1 MNKANIGWW
10 EADLKA
16 ETYKCSE
23 LISQLLGIGEDGLI
37 SFEDFNKRILKEDQG
52 YATFP
57 SFDKVQQTVEE
68 IYLFDTPKG
77 HVWIRSKACFQETDE
92 NGNTKV
98 YGIAET
104 QEGIHIASAHQAL
117 QNSERILHNIYK
129 NLPVGIELYDKDGQM
144 VDLNKKDMEMFRIS
158 NKEDILGVNI
168 FENPILPEE
177 IKQKIKDN
185 ENADFTFRYDFS
197 KINKYYQPN
206 STTGFIDLTTK
217 VTTLYDHNHEPINYL
232 LINVDKTEDTIAYN
246 KIQEFESFFDLVGD
260 YAKVGYA
267 HFDALSRD
275 GYALR
280 SWYRNVG
287 EEEGTPLPE
296 IIGIHSHFH
305 PEDRAV
311 MIDFLDKVIKGES
324 SKLSRDVR
332 IRRADGNYTWTRV
345 NVLVRNY
352 QPQDNIIE
360 MLCINFDITEL
371 KETERMLIGAK
382 EKAEE
387 ADRLKSAFLA
397 NMSHEIRTP
406 LNAIVGFSSLLEE
419 AEDAEEKHLYATII
433 EENNKL
439 LLQLISDI
447 LDLSKIEAGTFDIIP
462 EQVDAQQLC
471 NELLQSM
478 QVRATEQVEILL
490 APELPELT
498 FTSDKNR
505 LYQVLLNFV
514 TNALKFTSE
523 GSIVIDYRINGNEVR
538 FSVQD
543 TGMGIEPEKQ
553 EAILYTVKSCQI
565 GRSFSRSNDVVS
577 IDRIFCAGERN
588 FLYSSTVLLQQLDRS
603 MHSSLDFCIDTLTEI
618 FFRNTDTQTL
628 YVAVQ
633 IVIQISVCPICRS
646 GVHVVMSLN
655 QALQQGNIFD
665 RLSERTDLIQR
676 GSKCHQTITRNA
688 AVGRLQSYNTAEGS
702 RLTNRSA
709 GI

>member
-117 QNSERILHNIYK
+117 QNSERILQNIYK

-158 NKEDILGVNI
+158 NKKDILGVNI

-553 EAILYTVKSCQI
+553 EAIFTRFVKLNNFI
-565 GRSFSRSNDVVS
+565 
-577 IDRIFCAGERN
+577 AGTG
-588 FLYSSTVLLQQLDRS
+588 LGL
-603 MHSSLDFCIDTLTEI
+603 
-618 FFRNTDTQTL
+618 
-628 YVAVQ
+628 
-633 IVIQISVCPICRS
+633 PICQS
-646 GVHVVMSLN
+646 IVTQLGGKIGVE
-655 QALQQGNIFD
+655 
-665 RLSERTDLIQR
+665 SEPGK
-676 GSKCHQTITRNA
+676 GSCFWFTHPIN
-688 AVGRLQSYNTAEGS
+688 
-702 RLTNRSA
+702 
-709 GI
+709 

>member
-360 MLCINFDITEL
+360 MLCIIFDITEL

-553 EAILYTVKSCQI
+553 EAIFTRFVKLNNFI
-565 GRSFSRSNDVVS
+565 
-577 IDRIFCAGERN
+577 AGTG
-588 FLYSSTVLLQQLDRS
+588 LGL
-603 MHSSLDFCIDTLTEI
+603 
-618 FFRNTDTQTL
+618 
-628 YVAVQ
+628 
-633 IVIQISVCPICRS
+633 PICQS
-646 GVHVVMSLN
+646 IVTQLGGKIGVE
-655 QALQQGNIFD
+655 
-665 RLSERTDLIQR
+665 SEPGK
-676 GSKCHQTITRNA
+676 GSCFWFTHPIN
-688 AVGRLQSYNTAEGS
+688 
-702 RLTNRSA
+702 
-709 GI
+709 

>member
-543 TGMGIEPEKQ
+543 TGMGLEPEKQ
-553 EAILYTVKSCQI
+553 EAIFTRFVKLNNFI
-565 GRSFSRSNDVVS
+565 
-577 IDRIFCAGERN
+577 AGTG
-588 FLYSSTVLLQQLDRS
+588 LGL
-603 MHSSLDFCIDTLTEI
+603 
-618 FFRNTDTQTL
+618 
-628 YVAVQ
+628 
-633 IVIQISVCPICRS
+633 PICQS
-646 GVHVVMSLN
+646 IVTQLGGKIGVE
-655 QALQQGNIFD
+655 
-665 RLSERTDLIQR
+665 SEPGK
-676 GSKCHQTITRNA
+676 GSCFWFTHPIN
-688 AVGRLQSYNTAEGS
+688 
-702 RLTNRSA
+702 
-709 GI
+709 

>member
-352 QPQDNIIE
+352 QLQDNIIE

-553 EAILYTVKSCQI
+553 EAIFTRFVKLNNFI
-565 GRSFSRSNDVVS
+565 
-577 IDRIFCAGERN
+577 AGTG
-588 FLYSSTVLLQQLDRS
+588 LGL
-603 MHSSLDFCIDTLTEI
+603 
-618 FFRNTDTQTL
+618 
-628 YVAVQ
+628 
-633 IVIQISVCPICRS
+633 PICQS
-646 GVHVVMSLN
+646 IVTQLGVKIGVE
-655 QALQQGNIFD
+655 
-665 RLSERTDLIQR
+665 SEPGK
-676 GSKCHQTITRNA
+676 GSCFWFTHPIN
-688 AVGRLQSYNTAEGS
+688 
-702 RLTNRSA
+702 
-709 GI
+709 

>member
-514 TNALKFTSE
+514 TNALKFISE

-553 EAILYTVKSCQI
+553 EAIFTRFVKLNNFI
-565 GRSFSRSNDVVS
+565 
-577 IDRIFCAGERN
+577 AGTG
-588 FLYSSTVLLQQLDRS
+588 LGL
-603 MHSSLDFCIDTLTEI
+603 
-618 FFRNTDTQTL
+618 
-628 YVAVQ
+628 
-633 IVIQISVCPICRS
+633 PICQS
-646 GVHVVMSLN
+646 IVTQLGGKIGVE
-655 QALQQGNIFD
+655 
-665 RLSERTDLIQR
+665 SEPGK
-676 GSKCHQTITRNA
+676 GSCFWFTHPIN
-688 AVGRLQSYNTAEGS
+688 
-702 RLTNRSA
+702 
-709 GI
+709 

>member
-553 EAILYTVKSCQI
+553 EAIFTRFVKLNNFI
-565 GRSFSRSNDVVS
+565 
-577 IDRIFCAGERN
+577 AGTG
-588 FLYSSTVLLQQLDRS
+588 LGL
-603 MHSSLDFCIDTLTEI
+603 
-618 FFRNTDTQTL
+618 
-628 YVAVQ
+628 
-633 IVIQISVCPICRS
+633 PICQSIVTQLGGKIGVESQLTS
-646 GVHVVMSLN
+646 GNS
-655 QALQQGNIFD
+655 
-665 RLSERTDLIQR
+665 
-676 GSKCHQTITRNA
+676 
-688 AVGRLQSYNTAEGS
+688 
-702 RLTNRSA
+702 
-709 GI
+709 

>member
-553 EAILYTVKSCQI
+553 EAIFTRFVKLNNFI
-565 GRSFSRSNDVVS
+565 
-577 IDRIFCAGERN
+577 AGTG
-588 FLYSSTVLLQQLDRS
+588 LGL
-603 MHSSLDFCIDTLTEI
+603 
-618 FFRNTDTQTL
+618 
-628 YVAVQ
+628 
-633 IVIQISVCPICRS
+633 PICQS
-646 GVHVVMSLN
+646 IVTQLGGKIGVE
-655 QALQQGNIFD
+655 
-665 RLSERTDLIQR
+665 SEPWK
-676 GSKCHQTITRNA
+676 GSCFWFTHPIN
-688 AVGRLQSYNTAEGS
+688 
-702 RLTNRSA
+702 
-709 GI
+709 

>member
-352 QPQDNIIE
+352 QLQDNIIE

-553 EAILYTVKSCQI
+553 EAIFTRFVKLNNFI
-565 GRSFSRSNDVVS
+565 
-577 IDRIFCAGERN
+577 AGTG
-588 FLYSSTVLLQQLDRS
+588 LGL
-603 MHSSLDFCIDTLTEI
+603 
-618 FFRNTDTQTL
+618 
-628 YVAVQ
+628 
-633 IVIQISVCPICRS
+633 PICQS
-646 GVHVVMSLN
+646 IVTQLGGKIGVE
-655 QALQQGNIFD
+655 
-665 RLSERTDLIQR
+665 SEPGK
-676 GSKCHQTITRNA
+676 GSCFWFYA
-688 AVGRLQSYNTAEGS
+688 SD
-702 RLTNRSA
+702 
-709 GI
+709 

>member
-158 NKEDILGVNI
+158 NKKDILGVNI

-287 EEEGTPLPE
+287 EEE
-296 IIGIHSHFH
+296 
-305 PEDRAV
+305 
-311 MIDFLDKVIKGES
+311 
-324 SKLSRDVR
+324 
-332 IRRADGNYTWTRV
+332 
-345 NVLVRNY
+345 
-352 QPQDNIIE
+352 
-360 MLCINFDITEL
+360 
-371 KETERMLIGAK
+371 ERMLIGAK

-553 EAILYTVKSCQI
+553 EAIFTRFVKLNNFI
-565 GRSFSRSNDVVS
+565 
-577 IDRIFCAGERN
+577 AGTG
-588 FLYSSTVLLQQLDRS
+588 LGL
-603 MHSSLDFCIDTLTEI
+603 
-618 FFRNTDTQTL
+618 
-628 YVAVQ
+628 
-633 IVIQISVCPICRS
+633 PICQS
-646 GVHVVMSLN
+646 IVTQLGGKIGVE
-655 QALQQGNIFD
+655 
-665 RLSERTDLIQR
+665 SEPGK
-676 GSKCHQTITRNA
+676 GSCFWFTHPIN
-688 AVGRLQSYNTAEGS
+688 
-702 RLTNRSA
+702 
-709 GI
+709 

>member
-514 TNALKFTSE
+514 SNALKFTSE
-523 GSIVIDYRINGNEVR
+523 GCIVIDYRINGNEVR

-553 EAILYTVKSCQI
+553 EAIFTRFVKLNNFI
-565 GRSFSRSNDVVS
+565 
-577 IDRIFCAGERN
+577 AGTG
-588 FLYSSTVLLQQLDRS
+588 LGL
-603 MHSSLDFCIDTLTEI
+603 
-618 FFRNTDTQTL
+618 
-628 YVAVQ
+628 
-633 IVIQISVCPICRS
+633 PICQS
-646 GVHVVMSLN
+646 IVTQLGGKIGVE
-655 QALQQGNIFD
+655 
-665 RLSERTDLIQR
+665 SEPGK
-676 GSKCHQTITRNA
+676 GSCFWFTHPIN
-688 AVGRLQSYNTAEGS
+688 
-702 RLTNRSA
+702 
-709 GI
+709 

>member
-267 HFDALSRD
+267 HFDALSQD

-352 QPQDNIIE
+352 QLQDNIIE

-553 EAILYTVKSCQI
+553 EAIFTRFVKLNNFI
-565 GRSFSRSNDVVS
+565 
-577 IDRIFCAGERN
+577 AGTG
-588 FLYSSTVLLQQLDRS
+588 LGL
-603 MHSSLDFCIDTLTEI
+603 
-618 FFRNTDTQTL
+618 
-628 YVAVQ
+628 
-633 IVIQISVCPICRS
+633 PICQS
-646 GVHVVMSLN
+646 IVTQLGGKIGVE
-655 QALQQGNIFD
+655 
-665 RLSERTDLIQR
+665 SEPGK
-676 GSKCHQTITRNA
+676 GSCFWFTHPIN
-688 AVGRLQSYNTAEGS
+688 
-702 RLTNRSA
+702 
-709 GI
+709 

>member
-305 PEDRAV
+305 SEDRAV

-352 QPQDNIIE
+352 RLQDNIIE

-553 EAILYTVKSCQI
+553 EAIFTRFVKLNNFI
-565 GRSFSRSNDVVS
+565 
-577 IDRIFCAGERN
+577 AGTG
-588 FLYSSTVLLQQLDRS
+588 LGL
-603 MHSSLDFCIDTLTEI
+603 
-618 FFRNTDTQTL
+618 
-628 YVAVQ
+628 
-633 IVIQISVCPICRS
+633 PICQS
-646 GVHVVMSLN
+646 IVTQLGGKIGVE
-655 QALQQGNIFD
+655 
-665 RLSERTDLIQR
+665 SEPGK
-676 GSKCHQTITRNA
+676 GSCFWFTHPIN
-688 AVGRLQSYNTAEGS
+688 
-702 RLTNRSA
+702 
-709 GI
+709 

>member
-77 HVWIRSKACFQETDE
+77 HVLIRSKACFQETDE

-352 QPQDNIIE
+352 QLQDNIIE

-553 EAILYTVKSCQI
+553 EAIFTRFVKLNNFI
-565 GRSFSRSNDVVS
+565 
-577 IDRIFCAGERN
+577 AGTG
-588 FLYSSTVLLQQLDRS
+588 LGL
-603 MHSSLDFCIDTLTEI
+603 
-618 FFRNTDTQTL
+618 
-628 YVAVQ
+628 
-633 IVIQISVCPICRS
+633 PICQS
-646 GVHVVMSLN
+646 IVTQLGGKIGVE
-655 QALQQGNIFD
+655 
-665 RLSERTDLIQR
+665 SEPGK
-676 GSKCHQTITRNA
+676 GSCFWFTHPIN
-688 AVGRLQSYNTAEGS
+688 
-702 RLTNRSA
+702 
-709 GI
+709 

>member
-16 ETYKCSE
+16 KTYKCSE

-57 SFDKVQQTVEE
+57 SFDKLQQTVEE

-177 IKQKIKDN
+177 IKQKIRDN

-197 KINKYYQPN
+197 KINKYYQPD

-217 VTTLYDHNHEPINYL
+217 VTTLYDHNHAPINYL

-280 SWYRNVG
+280 SWYMNVG

-419 AEDAEEKHLYATII
+419 AEDAEEKHLYITII
-433 EENNKL
+433 EETNKL

-471 NELLQSM
+471 NELLQAM
-478 QVRATEQVEILL
+478 QVKATEQVEILL

-505 LYQVLLNFV
+505 LYQVLLNFI
-514 TNALKFTSE
+514 TNALKFTSK
-523 GSIVIDYRINGNEVR
+523 GSIVIDYQINGNEVR

-553 EAILYTVKSCQI
+553 EAIFTRFVKLNNFIAGTGLGLSICQSIVTQLGGKI
-565 GRSFSRSNDVVS
+565 GV
-577 IDRIFCAGERN
+577 E
-588 FLYSSTVLLQQLDRS
+588 
-603 MHSSLDFCIDTLTEI
+603 
-618 FFRNTDTQTL
+618 
-628 YVAVQ
+628 
-633 IVIQISVCPICRS
+633 
-646 GVHVVMSLN
+646 
-655 QALQQGNIFD
+655 
-665 RLSERTDLIQR
+665 
-676 GSKCHQTITRNA
+676 SKP
-688 AVGRLQSYNTAEGS
+688 GEGS
-702 RLTNRSA
+702 CFWFTHPLN
-709 GI
+709 

>member
-104 QEGIHIASAHQAL
+104 QEEIHIASAHQAL

-553 EAILYTVKSCQI
+553 EAIFTRFVKLNNFI
-565 GRSFSRSNDVVS
+565 
-577 IDRIFCAGERN
+577 AGTG
-588 FLYSSTVLLQQLDRS
+588 LGL
-603 MHSSLDFCIDTLTEI
+603 
-618 FFRNTDTQTL
+618 
-628 YVAVQ
+628 
-633 IVIQISVCPICRS
+633 PICQS
-646 GVHVVMSLN
+646 IVTQLGGKIGVE
-655 QALQQGNIFD
+655 
-665 RLSERTDLIQR
+665 SEPGK
-676 GSKCHQTITRNA
+676 GSCFWFTYPIN
-688 AVGRLQSYNTAEGS
+688 
-702 RLTNRSA
+702 
-709 GI
+709 

>member
-305 PEDRAV
+305 PEDRAA

-419 AEDAEEKHLYATII
+419 AEDAEEKHLYAKII

-553 EAILYTVKSCQI
+553 EAIFTRFVKLNNFI
-565 GRSFSRSNDVVS
+565 
-577 IDRIFCAGERN
+577 AGTG
-588 FLYSSTVLLQQLDRS
+588 LGL
-603 MHSSLDFCIDTLTEI
+603 
-618 FFRNTDTQTL
+618 
-628 YVAVQ
+628 
-633 IVIQISVCPICRS
+633 PICQS
-646 GVHVVMSLN
+646 IVTQLGGKIGVE
-655 QALQQGNIFD
+655 
-665 RLSERTDLIQR
+665 SEPGK
-676 GSKCHQTITRNA
+676 GSCFWFTHPIN
-688 AVGRLQSYNTAEGS
+688 
-702 RLTNRSA
+702 
-709 GI
+709 

>member
-543 TGMGIEPEKQ
+543 TGMGIEPE
-553 EAILYTVKSCQI
+553 
-565 GRSFSRSNDVVS
+565 
-577 IDRIFCAGERN
+577 
-588 FLYSSTVLLQQLDRS
+588 
-603 MHSSLDFCIDTLTEI
+603 
-618 FFRNTDTQTL
+618 
-628 YVAVQ
+628 
-633 IVIQISVCPICRS
+633 
-646 GVHVVMSLN
+646 
-655 QALQQGNIFD
+655 
-665 RLSERTDLIQR
+665 
-676 GSKCHQTITRNA
+676 
-688 AVGRLQSYNTAEGS
+688 
-702 RLTNRSA
+702 
-709 GI
+709 

>member
-1 MNKANIGWW
+1 M
-10 EADLKA
+10 
-16 ETYKCSE
+16 
-23 LISQLLGIGEDGLI
+23 
-37 SFEDFNKRILKEDQG
+37 
-52 YATFP
+52 
-57 SFDKVQQTVEE
+57 
-68 IYLFDTPKG
+68 
-77 HVWIRSKACFQETDE
+77 
-92 NGNTKV
+92 
-98 YGIAET
+98 
-104 QEGIHIASAHQAL
+104 
-117 QNSERILHNIYK
+117 
-129 NLPVGIELYDKDGQM
+129 
-144 VDLNKKDMEMFRIS
+144 
-158 NKEDILGVNI
+158 GVNI

-553 EAILYTVKSCQI
+553 EAIFTRFVKLNNFI
-565 GRSFSRSNDVVS
+565 
-577 IDRIFCAGERN
+577 AGTG
-588 FLYSSTVLLQQLDRS
+588 LGL
-603 MHSSLDFCIDTLTEI
+603 
-618 FFRNTDTQTL
+618 
-628 YVAVQ
+628 
-633 IVIQISVCPICRS
+633 PICQSIVTQLGGKIGVESQLTS
-646 GVHVVMSLN
+646 GNS
-655 QALQQGNIFD
+655 
-665 RLSERTDLIQR
+665 
-676 GSKCHQTITRNA
+676 
-688 AVGRLQSYNTAEGS
+688 
-702 RLTNRSA
+702 
-709 GI
+709 

>member
-158 NKEDILGVNI
+158 NKKDILGVNI

-197 KINKYYQPN
+197 KIHKYYQPN

-553 EAILYTVKSCQI
+553 EAIFTRFVKLNNFI
-565 GRSFSRSNDVVS
+565 
-577 IDRIFCAGERN
+577 AGTG
-588 FLYSSTVLLQQLDRS
+588 LGL
-603 MHSSLDFCIDTLTEI
+603 
-618 FFRNTDTQTL
+618 
-628 YVAVQ
+628 
-633 IVIQISVCPICRS
+633 PICQS
-646 GVHVVMSLN
+646 IVTQLGGKIGVE
-655 QALQQGNIFD
+655 
-665 RLSERTDLIQR
+665 SEPGK
-676 GSKCHQTITRNA
+676 GSCFWFTHPIN
-688 AVGRLQSYNTAEGS
+688 
-702 RLTNRSA
+702 
-709 GI
+709 

>member
-177 IKQKIKDN
+177 IKQKIRDN

-305 PEDRAV
+305 PEDRAA

-419 AEDAEEKHLYATII
+419 AEDAEEKHLYAKII

-553 EAILYTVKSCQI
+553 EAIFTRFVKLNNFI
-565 GRSFSRSNDVVS
+565 
-577 IDRIFCAGERN
+577 AGTG
-588 FLYSSTVLLQQLDRS
+588 LGL
-603 MHSSLDFCIDTLTEI
+603 
-618 FFRNTDTQTL
+618 
-628 YVAVQ
+628 
-633 IVIQISVCPICRS
+633 PICQS
-646 GVHVVMSLN
+646 IVTQLGGKIGVE
-655 QALQQGNIFD
+655 
-665 RLSERTDLIQR
+665 SEPGT
-676 GSKCHQTITRNA
+676 GSCFWFTHPIN
-688 AVGRLQSYNTAEGS
+688 
-702 RLTNRSA
+702 
-709 GI
+709 

>member
-490 APELPELT
+490 VPELPELT

-553 EAILYTVKSCQI
+553 EAIFTRFVKLNNFI
-565 GRSFSRSNDVVS
+565 
-577 IDRIFCAGERN
+577 AGTG
-588 FLYSSTVLLQQLDRS
+588 LGL
-603 MHSSLDFCIDTLTEI
+603 
-618 FFRNTDTQTL
+618 
-628 YVAVQ
+628 
-633 IVIQISVCPICRS
+633 PICQS
-646 GVHVVMSLN
+646 IVTQLGGKIGVE
-655 QALQQGNIFD
+655 
-665 RLSERTDLIQR
+665 SEPGK
-676 GSKCHQTITRNA
+676 GSCFWFTHPIN
-688 AVGRLQSYNTAEGS
+688 
-702 RLTNRSA
+702 
-709 GI
+709 

>member
-144 VDLNKKDMEMFRIS
+144 VNLNKKDMEMFRIS

-287 EEEGTPLPE
+287 EKEGTPLPE

-553 EAILYTVKSCQI
+553 EAIFTRFVKLNNFI
-565 GRSFSRSNDVVS
+565 
-577 IDRIFCAGERN
+577 AGTG
-588 FLYSSTVLLQQLDRS
+588 LGL
-603 MHSSLDFCIDTLTEI
+603 
-618 FFRNTDTQTL
+618 
-628 YVAVQ
+628 
-633 IVIQISVCPICRS
+633 PICQS
-646 GVHVVMSLN
+646 IVTQLGGKIGVE
-655 QALQQGNIFD
+655 
-665 RLSERTDLIQR
+665 SEPGK
-676 GSKCHQTITRNA
+676 GSCFWFTHPIN
-688 AVGRLQSYNTAEGS
+688 
-702 RLTNRSA
+702 
-709 GI
+709 

>member
-1 MNKANIGWW
+1 MKINEQNESEFLQKLLNKANIGWW

-158 NKEDILGVNI
+158 NKEDILGVKI

-553 EAILYTVKSCQI
+553 EAIFTRFVKLNNFI
-565 GRSFSRSNDVVS
+565 
-577 IDRIFCAGERN
+577 AGTG
-588 FLYSSTVLLQQLDRS
+588 LGL
-603 MHSSLDFCIDTLTEI
+603 
-618 FFRNTDTQTL
+618 
-628 YVAVQ
+628 
-633 IVIQISVCPICRS
+633 PICQS
-646 GVHVVMSLN
+646 IVTQLGGKIGVE
-655 QALQQGNIFD
+655 
-665 RLSERTDLIQR
+665 SEPGK
-676 GSKCHQTITRNA
+676 GSCFWFTHPIN
-688 AVGRLQSYNTAEGS
+688 
-702 RLTNRSA
+702 
-709 GI
+709 

>member
-158 NKEDILGVNI
+158 NKKDILGVNI

-296 IIGIHSHFH
+296 IIGIQSHFH

-553 EAILYTVKSCQI
+553 EAIFTRFVKLNNFI
-565 GRSFSRSNDVVS
+565 G
-577 IDRIFCAGERN
+577 GTG
-588 FLYSSTVLLQQLDRS
+588 LGL
-603 MHSSLDFCIDTLTEI
+603 
-618 FFRNTDTQTL
+618 
-628 YVAVQ
+628 
-633 IVIQISVCPICRS
+633 PICQS
-646 GVHVVMSLN
+646 IVTQLGGKIGVE
-655 QALQQGNIFD
+655 
-665 RLSERTDLIQR
+665 SEPGK
-676 GSKCHQTITRNA
+676 GSCFWFTHPIN
-688 AVGRLQSYNTAEGS
+688 
-702 RLTNRSA
+702 
-709 GI
+709 

>member
-553 EAILYTVKSCQI
+553 EAIFTRFVKLNNFI
-565 GRSFSRSNDVVS
+565 
-577 IDRIFCAGERN
+577 AGTG
-588 FLYSSTVLLQQLDRS
+588 LGL
-603 MHSSLDFCIDTLTEI
+603 
-618 FFRNTDTQTL
+618 
-628 YVAVQ
+628 
-633 IVIQISVCPICRS
+633 PICQS
-646 GVHVVMSLN
+646 IVTQLGGKIGVE
-655 QALQQGNIFD
+655 
-665 RLSERTDLIQR
+665 SEPGKGYCFWFTYPI
-676 GSKCHQTITRNA
+676 N
-688 AVGRLQSYNTAEGS
+688 
-702 RLTNRSA
+702 
-709 GI
+709 

>member
-352 QPQDNIIE
+352 QLQDNIIE

-553 EAILYTVKSCQI
+553 EAIFTRFVKLNNFI
-565 GRSFSRSNDVVS
+565 
-577 IDRIFCAGERN
+577 AGTG
-588 FLYSSTVLLQQLDRS
+588 LGL
-603 MHSSLDFCIDTLTEI
+603 
-618 FFRNTDTQTL
+618 
-628 YVAVQ
+628 
-633 IVIQISVCPICRS
+633 PICQS
-646 GVHVVMSLN
+646 IVTQLGGKIGVE
-655 QALQQGNIFD
+655 
-665 RLSERTDLIQR
+665 SEPGK
-676 GSKCHQTITRNA
+676 GSCFWFTHSIN
-688 AVGRLQSYNTAEGS
+688 
-702 RLTNRSA
+702 
-709 GI
+709 